1 MTDGT
6 FNKCDRR
13 QQGGLDLTTATITY
27 FNRILTYYNIVFLK
41 QYVLKTCET
50 Q

>member
-13 QQGGLDLTTATITY
+13 HQGGLDLTTATITGTTTK
-27 FNRILTYYNIVFLK
+27 FWVENKLLQTL
-41 QYVLKTCET
+41 
-50 Q
+50 